1 MAKLVTDMH
10 GLLKAK
16 VRQCLRLFG
25 FIKQSLSY
33 VTQETDELTADAL
46 LKEMDEDKDGKIK
59 LEEYINACLNKDEL
73 SKVLT
78 VKIIDIFIDD
88 EEKN

>member
-1 MAKLVTDMH
+1 MLA
-10 GLLKAK
+10 A
-16 VRQCLRLFG
+16 
-25 FIKQSLSY
+25 
-33 VTQETDELTADAL
+33 AL
-46 LKEMDEDKDGKIK
+46 WEEMDDDKDGKIK

-88 EEKN
+88 GEKN

>member
-1 MAKLVTDMH
+1 M
-10 GLLKAK
+10 
-16 VRQCLRLFG
+16 
-25 FIKQSLSY
+25 
-33 VTQETDELTADAL
+33 TADAL
-46 LKEMDEDKDGKIK
+46 LKEMDEDKDGQIK

-78 VKIIDIFIDD
+78 VKIIDIFIDE